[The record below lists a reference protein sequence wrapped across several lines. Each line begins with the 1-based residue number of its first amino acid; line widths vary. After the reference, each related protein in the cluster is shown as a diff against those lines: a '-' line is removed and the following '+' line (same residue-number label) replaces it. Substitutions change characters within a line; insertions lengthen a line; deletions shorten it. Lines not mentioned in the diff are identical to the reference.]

1 MANVDLCSNLIQQV
15 KADYFWSG
23 NLKQISF
30 FQIPSVIFALFLG
43 PWSDRAGRK
52 LLIMFPYLGFFL
64 VCLSMILNVYFFK
77 ELYVEFLWLEN
88 LSAFFGSYVIFLIG
102 CYGFIADTTDQES
115 RTIRIAVMDGCI
127 FSTNI
132 IGNYVNG
139 PIYKKFDYFGSFGGG
154 AICFALGFCLVG
166 LFFKEPKIKRGN
178 KDKEEG
184 SSSILSLSNLA
195 NSFGVLVKRRRG
207 SLRHIVVLLYACFTV
222 GNLTNTGMDFLF
234 FRCLYLWPQFDH
246 TCIVSFRKKFAGSW
260 SNENDMITW
269 YNHLRWSPMHHND
282 IDQ

>member
-1 MANVDLCSNLIQQV
+1 M
-15 KADYFWSG
+15 
-23 NLKQISF
+23 
-30 FQIPSVIFALFLG
+30 G

-166 LFFKEPKIKRGN
+166 LFFKEPKIKREN
-178 KDKEEG
+178 KDKEG
-184 SSSILSLSNLA
+184 ASSSILSLSNLA
-195 NSFGVLVKRRRG
+195 NSFGVLVKQRRG
-207 SLRHIVVLLYACFTV
+207 SLRHIVVLLYTCFTV

-234 FRCLYLWPQFDH
+234 FRCLYLWPQFDQ
-246 TCIVSFRKKFAGSW
+246 TYIVSIRKKFAGSW

-269 YNHLRWSPMHHND
+269 YNHLRWSPVHHKNND
-282 IDQ
+282 K

>member
-1 MANVDLCSNLIQQV
+1 M
-15 KADYFWSG
+15 
-23 NLKQISF
+23 
-30 FQIPSVIFALFLG
+30 IFALFLG

-127 FSTNI
+127 FSANI

-166 LFFKEPKIKRGN
+166 LFFKEPKIKREN
-178 KDKEEG
+178 KGEEKKEEA

-195 NSFGVLVKRRRG
+195 NSFGVLVKRRRD
-207 SLRHIVVLLYACFTV
+207 SLRHIVVLLYTCFTV

-234 FRCLYLWPQFDH
+234 FRCLH
-246 TCIVSFRKKFAGSW
+246 FALAF
-260 SNENDMITW
+260 
-269 YNHLRWSPMHHND
+269 LRLPL
-282 IDQ
+282 

>member
-1 MANVDLCSNLIQQV
+1 M
-15 KADYFWSG
+15 
-23 NLKQISF
+23 
-30 FQIPSVIFALFLG
+30 IFALFLG

-132 IGNYVNG
+132 IGNYMNG

-166 LFFKEPKIKRGN
+166 LFFKEPKIKREN
-178 KDKEEG
+178 KGEEKKEEA

-207 SLRHIVVLLYACFTV
+207 SLRHIVVLLYTCFTV

-234 FRCLYLWPQFDH
+234 FRCLHFVLAFLCLLHMIFPL
-246 TCIVSFRKKFAGSW
+246 
-260 SNENDMITW
+260 ENA
-269 YNHLRWSPMHHND
+269 
-282 IDQ
+282 